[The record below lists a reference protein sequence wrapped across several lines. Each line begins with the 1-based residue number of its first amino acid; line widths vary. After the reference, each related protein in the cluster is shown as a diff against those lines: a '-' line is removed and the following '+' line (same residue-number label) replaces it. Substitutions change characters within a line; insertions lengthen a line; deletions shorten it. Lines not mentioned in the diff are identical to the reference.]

1 MMTDMVK
8 GNPVQPPETRG
19 PEHRFRRKRVQAA
32 DRNHAFVRAFADA
45 LRDILQHERRR
56 AA

>member
-1 MMTDMVK
+1 MMAHMVK
-8 GNPVQPPETRG
+8 GNPARPSETQG
-19 PEHRFRRKRVQAA
+19 AEHPFRRKR
-32 DRNHAFVRAFADA
+32 DNLGDPNLAFVRAFADA